1 MTTRLNVQKAL
12 AEWRAYVIE
21 SGLPETRARPA
32 LGAAIVIDHRADDA
46 AHLTPIVVIDYYRDP
61 SE

>member
-1 MTTRLNVQKAL
+1 MTLVNLKNME
-12 AEWRAYVIE
+12 AEWRAYWIE
-21 SGLPETRARPA
+21 SGLPETKALPA